1 MSQIKLQV
9 VTCPECGFAEER
21 TLFAS
26 LNGERV
32 PAQVPHLLDDT
43 FEEQACAQ
51 CGLCFRPEHE
61 LLYSHFPLR
70 IWIVML
76 PRQLRK
82 GYAAL
87 ETALLAQFAA
97 PFAEAP
103 PLVSAGLAGVRPR
116 LVFGQPFLSEAV
128 RAVELGLDPALLE
141 CAKLFFFRRNLP
153 RLMPLGPHELTFR
166 GYLPDGGGALQL
178 AARRLDDGLIL
189 DELTMPSG
197 LLDEVSSERA
207 ELSARYP
214 ELFDRPYIS
223 ATRYLFGAA

>member
-1 MSQIKLQV
+1 MSQIKQQL
-9 VTCPECGFAEER
+9 VTCPECGFVEER

-43 FEEQACAQ
+43 FEEQVCAQ

-76 PRQLRK
+76 PRPLRQ

-87 ETALLAQFAA
+87 EAALLTQFAA

-116 LVFGQPFLSEAV
+116 LVFGQSFLSEAV

-141 CAKLFFFRRNLP
+141 CAKMFFFRRNLP

-166 GYLPDGGGALQL
+166 GYGPDGGGLQV
-178 AARRLDDGLIL
+178 AVRRLDDGAML
-189 DELTMPSG
+189 DELTMPAS
-197 LLDEVSSERA
+197 LLDEVAAERG
-207 ELSARYP
+207 ELTARYP
-214 ELFDRPYIS
+214 ELFERPYVS
-223 ATRYLFGAA
+223 ASRYLYGAE